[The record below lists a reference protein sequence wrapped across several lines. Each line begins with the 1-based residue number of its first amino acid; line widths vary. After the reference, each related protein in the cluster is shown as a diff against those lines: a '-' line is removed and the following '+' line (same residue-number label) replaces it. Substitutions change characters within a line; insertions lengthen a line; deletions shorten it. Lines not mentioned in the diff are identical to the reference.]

1 MAREAGIGSTIEG
14 EMQNQNP
21 ASRTLLAISIAAG
34 LLLGGCGPSSPTP
47 SAAPPASEVAAPSA
61 APTPTLDPLPSLTLS
76 PGERYFR
83 LNGEPTFIY
92 SRNLAG
98 YKPEDFDILVMAAHQ
113 GGAVLVRVGLD
124 NVAMGGNKG
133 YGYTSDGM
141 IIDRWSQRW
150 EHFFTVAEANG
161 VYVIPYFTGWMNW
174 NTTGYNTWADNPLN
188 SANGGPAESPT
199 EIFKKDSPTQQ
210 MYLKWFK
217 SIVERW
223 QHHRNILGWEL
234 VSEVNLIT
242 YISESQGLDLVDQ
255 MAAIAREAD
264 DLHRPTTA
272 SLADMPGWSDFYRS
286 DAVEFINYHPYP
298 PSSRLDS
305 HVLQEVPRYLAAYNK
320 PLLIGES
327 GLHYATP
334 DSQEGRLI
342 LATNAPRGLQ
352 HAIWAEM
359 VSGAMNGR
367 ALWWEDGYG
376 VYFPKLGLHWVMKYQ
391 DLEAPMLKFSQDI
404 DMAGMA
410 PIAATAPA
418 TLLGAALGNQ
428 GTIIGWYR
436 DARCEP
442 PDWPVQPVPA
452 GQAVTLT
459 VPGPATRWQLD
470 FYDPQTGEATGD
482 SAQVFA
488 SDGAVVIELPDFT
501 DDIAFKMYPR

>member
-1 MAREAGIGSTIEG
+1 MKRTISVLGTFSTVIVTG
-14 EMQNQNP
+14 
-21 ASRTLLAISIAAG
+21 G
-34 LLLGGCGPSSPTP
+34 LLLASCSPGAAPTAIDSASQVA
-47 SAAPPASEVAAPSA
+47 SAAPPPSA
-61 APTPTLDPLPSLTLS
+61 TADPLPELTLV

-83 LNGEPTFIY
+83 LNGEPTFIF

-98 YKPEDFDILVMAAHQ
+98 YKPEDFDTLVVAANQ
-113 GGAVLVRVGLD
+113 GGAAVVRVGLD

-133 YGYTSDGM
+133 YGYSSDGM
-141 IIDRWSQRW
+141 ILDRWSQNW
-150 EHFFTVAEANG
+150 EHFFRVAEANG

-174 NTTGYNTWADNPLN
+174 NTTGYNTWADNPFN
-188 SANGGPAESPT
+188 SANGGPAASPT

-210 MYLKWFK
+210 LYLEWFR
-217 SIVERW
+217 SLVERW
-223 QHHRNILGWEL
+223 QHHRNILAWEL

-242 YISESQGLDLVDQ
+242 YISEPQGIYLVEQ

-272 SLADMPGWSDFYRS
+272 SLADMPGWSDFFRS

-298 PSSRLDS
+298 PSSKLDS
-305 HVLQEVPRYLAAYNK
+305 HVLKEVPRYLAAYNK

-334 DSQEGRLI
+334 DSDEGRLI
-342 LATNAPRGLQ
+342 LATNARRGLQ

-376 VYFPKLGLHWVMKYQ
+376 VYFSELGLPWVMEYQ
-391 DLEAPMLKFSQDI
+391 DLEEPALKFSQDL

-410 PIAATAPA
+410 PIEARAPA
-418 TLLGAALGNQ
+418 TLIGAALGNE
-428 GTIIGWYR
+428 GVIIGWYR

-442 PDWPVQPVPA
+442 PNWPADAVVS
-452 GQAVTLT
+452 GQTVTLT
-459 VPGPATRWQLD
+459 APGAAASWQVE
-470 FYDPQTGEATGD
+470 FYDTKTGLRLAGT
-482 SAQVFA
+482 SVP
-488 SDGAVVIELPDFT
+488 SSIDGKLAILLPDFS
-501 DDIAFKMYPR
+501 DDIAFKVYRQ